1 MVKQFIVVVKFVNVV
16 QIYATETSA
25 SSFGCHIFHILLT
38 TNDYENPLI
47 NLVRTYNYGNSK
59 IMFETEKLRYNVVHA

>member
-1 MVKQFIVVVKFVNVV
+1 MKQCIVVVKIVNVAH
-16 QIYATETSA
+16 IYTTETSA

-38 TNDYENPLI
+38 TNDDENPLI

-59 IMFETEKLRYNVVHA
+59 IMFETLRYNVIHA